1 MPLLDLRDLLQFPGG
16 DNATD
21 TVING
26 VHFNLTALEHF
37 NYTIYDNGTISNRS
51 KCYLVFDHY
60 QPVMMFNG
68 SWINGTSCYV
78 PYYGIHTRG
87 AVGIGFAVL
96 FGFSIMF
103 TLINLRKHGRLFV
116 REDKRFRVVGR
127 RWQWYWMCFV
137 AACGMISTITG
148 VDVDR
153 NYLQSIPIILQSF
166 FFTLMLPGTLAMVW
180 EAVRHWGSWQE
191 RQICDRDP
199 YLLPQDD
206 RRGKFEF
213 YIPLVFYL
221 FAWLNQSFF
230 MEIPRSWTKLQY
242 QRSPWQQA
250 HYAEP
255 TATDARFKAGAILS
269 VLAWIVIVVSLH
281 HSLHHYRPRPAS
293 GGIMLRINSFCTY
306 CPTKL
311 FLALIVLAVRLAYA
325 LASAW
330 VWEISLLKYD
340 VQPGW
345 PYGLGYGTTF
355 LLLVLFNVF
364 GYIDENEDKLIFEQR
379 RQRGQAADAELG
391 ITKKPSWWSKAQGD
405 LHLTP
410 DQRLRALASQGPGG
424 DQPPLS
430 ASVELT
436 DMRGNPPSYF
446 EAPGSGGQI
455 RNRSRQRTDNAPEN
469 PFRDPSVPHDGERR
483 DIRRADS
490 DDNASTMT
498 GATERTGMTGETL
511 AENYPPQRVRS
522 MLDV

>member
-1 MPLLDLRDLLQFPGG
+1 
-16 DNATD
+16 
-21 TVING
+21 
-26 VHFNLTALEHF
+26 
-37 NYTIYDNGTISNRS
+37 
-51 KCYLVFDHY
+51 
-60 QPVMMFNG
+60 
-68 SWINGTSCYV
+68 
-78 PYYGIHTRG
+78 
-87 AVGIGFAVL
+87 
-96 FGFSIMF
+96 
-103 TLINLRKHGRLFV
+103 
-116 REDKRFRVVGR
+116 
-127 RWQWYWMCFV
+127 
-137 AACGMISTITG
+137 
-148 VDVDR
+148 
-153 NYLQSIPIILQSF
+153 
-166 FFTLMLPGTLAMVW
+166 
-180 EAVRHWGSWQE
+180 
-191 RQICDRDP
+191 
-199 YLLPQDD
+199 
-206 RRGKFEF
+206 
-213 YIPLVFYL
+213 
-221 FAWLNQSFF
+221 

-311 FLALIVLAVRLAYA
+311 FLALIILAVRLAYA

-364 GYIDENEDKLIFEQR
+364 GYIDENEDKLILEQR

-405 LHLTP
+405 LHLTA